1 MDNRAMALT
10 QSAVLAPDALEANR
24 RGELTDGQRQG
35 FGNLARDNRKSQLQF
50 AGIALVIAVLVGGFA
65 SSTAP
70 ILTRGLITI
79 VALAIAAVLVV
90 RSVTGADALTRDLRS
105 PRVEFVEGA
114 IGKRRIGNGRARDTY
129 FLDVGDRRFTVARAT
144 YDTAPDAGH
153 VRIYYLPRSRKIVN
167 FERLPD
173 EQFQHATPQDL
184 VRDIKSPDLLR
195 TFGAALHSH
204 TRQETNEAR
213 ATLTAMGEA
222 MQAAFGP
229 HAAPPPR
236 DRDPR
241 PLGEAIVG
249 AWTNGLMTISFSAD
263 GRVTAD
269 TMGHTQQGRW
279 SIDSGGRLL
288 ADVMGQQQA
297 ADAWISG
304 DQLTITADGQGF
316 TLTRRA

>member
-1 MDNRAMALT
+1 MALT
-10 QSAVLAPDALEANR
+10 QTDVLAPDALEANR
-24 RGELTDGQRQG
+24 RGELTDAQRQG
-35 FGNLARDNRKSQLQF
+35 FRNLARYNRKSQLQF
-50 AGIALVIAVLVGGFA
+50 AGIAIVIAVLVGGFA

-70 ILTRGLITI
+70 ILTRALITI
-79 VALAIAAVLVV
+79 VALAIAVVLVA
-90 RSVTGADALTRDLRS
+90 RSVTGADALTRDLRRPQVQS
-105 PRVEFVEGA
+105 VEGA
-114 IGKRRIGNGRARDTY
+114 IGKRRIGNGRARATY
-129 FLDVGDRRFTVARAT
+129 FLDVGDQRFTVARAT

-153 VRIYYLPRSRKIVN
+153 VRLYYLPRSRKIVN
-167 FERLPD
+167 LERLPD
-173 EQFQHATPQDL
+173 ERFQHATPQDL
-184 VRDIKSPDLLR
+184 VHDIKSPELLR

-204 TRQETNEAR
+204 TRRETNEAR

-229 HAAPPPR
+229 QAAPPSPPPGA
-236 DRDPR
+236 RDPR
-241 PLGEAIVG
+241 ALGQAIIG

-279 SIDSGGRLL
+279 SIDPGGRLL

-297 ADAWISG
+297 AEAWISG